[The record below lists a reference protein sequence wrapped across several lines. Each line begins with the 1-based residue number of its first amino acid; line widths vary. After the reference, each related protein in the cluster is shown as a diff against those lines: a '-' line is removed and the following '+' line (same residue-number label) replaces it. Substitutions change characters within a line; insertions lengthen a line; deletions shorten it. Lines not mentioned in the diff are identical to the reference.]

1 MVYFMEIQ
9 YISVF
14 LKNTP
19 YSNIGKLN
27 ESKTV
32 VTSKIHKKIFKYDSS
47 YQQKGIAQIM
57 AHIWH
62 IAQL

>member
-19 YSNIGKLN
+19 YSNIRKLN

-32 VTSKIHKKIFKYDSS
+32 VTSIIHKKIFKYDPS
-47 YQQKGIAQIM
+47 YQQKRIAQILP
-57 AHIWH
+57 HIH
-62 IAQL
+62 LAQL